1 MEAYIPYIEIMFFLT
16 SVFAPANVDELRLE
30 TQGQTLTINV
40 EEGNRWDLYLT
51 EASIPETFIISDKSV
66 IRVKDDN
73 ERRIPLTDFLSF
85 PVDKKLKEIVFTNG
99 NKLKIEKDD
108 SSITYIGLSEKTK
121 DETWKLSWDSNQIK
135 AE

>member
-16 SVFAPANVDELRLE
+16 SLFAPSSVDELSLE
-30 TQGQTLTINV
+30 TQGQVLTIKV

-51 EASIPETFIISDKSV
+51 KASIPETFMISDESV

-73 ERRIPLTDFLSF
+73 EIKISLTDYLSF
-85 PVDKKLKEIVFTNG
+85 PVEQNLEEIDFTNG
-99 NKLKIEKDD
+99 TKLKIVKGDN
-108 SSITYIGLSEKTK
+108 SITYIGVSENTN
-121 DETWKLSWDSNQIK
+121 DETWKFSWDSNQIK